1 MPDLASR
8 YAVVSPVMPPPMTHT
23 STDPRPTNG
32 AYAVPGDVP
41 SHSDS
46 VFQVFDMSSCCQ
58 RKRVSGY
65 RRFGR
70 FMRFVLQASS
80 GMDDAASG
88 GRCLTPRA
96 VTRERGHGRVRA
108 GSAGRG
114 DGAMSEIIPRWEWRT
129 FGSSFGVAEARFAA
143 LDTTGVQESD
153 ELYLVSATD
162 ANVKVRDDL
171 MDVKVLVETNAD
183 GLEQWRP
190 IMKAEFPVGAT
201 DIARIFDSLRR
212 SAPSLARDSYSLDEF
227 NADLAPAAGLRPI
240 NVHKRRVRYKVG
252 GCTSEVTDVVADGAA
267 TRTIAIESEDAAAV
281 VAAVKSVELS
291 NYVNTS
297 YG

>member
-1 MPDLASR
+1 MA
-8 YAVVSPVMPPPMTHT
+8 
-23 STDPRPTNG
+23 
-32 AYAVPGDVP
+32 
-41 SHSDS
+41 
-46 VFQVFDMSSCCQ
+46 
-58 RKRVSGY
+58 
-65 RRFGR
+65 
-70 FMRFVLQASS
+70 
-80 GMDDAASG
+80 
-88 GRCLTPRA
+88 
-96 VTRERGHGRVRA
+96 
-108 GSAGRG
+108 
-114 DGAMSEIIPRWEWRT
+114 EIIPRWEWRRVGPT
-129 FGSSFGVAEARFAA
+129 FGAAEGAFAQMEP
-143 LDTTGVQESD
+143 TGIQESD

-190 IMKAEFPVGAT
+190 IMKAEFPVGAV
-201 DIARIFDSLRR
+201 DITRIFDALGR
-212 SAPSLARDSYSLDEF
+212 SAPSLARDVYTLDEF